1 MKHKT
6 QKRRESLQQSIR
18 QMMGHTDLPEDVFV
32 KAIEEALR
40 VIALR
45 HYGPEAKV
53 SIDIQLDTEEIRC
66 HVPKK
71 VVDIMRDFS
80 TEIPIE
86 EAQKLDPEAKIGDM
100 LEVEINPDEFGRIQ
114 AQLGRQILLGK
125 LREAEREL
133 VYKEFE
139 GREGEVVVGYL
150 QRYDKKDAIVDL
162 ERTDVLRTEALLP
175 ASQIPPPHRYNRG
188 DALRCLIL
196 EVKNTLNREQ
206 IVVSRTHP
214 DLVSMLFEQEVPEVY
229 EGQVRVMAVARD
241 PGHRAKVAVTASEE
255 GIDAVGTC
263 VGVRGARVQTIV
275 RELKNEKI
283 DILEWN
289 EDPQVFIT
297 NALKPAEG
305 VRQIELNEEEM
316 SANVIVPD
324 DQLSLAIGRRG
335 QNARLAAK
343 LTGWNIDIKSESE
356 SPVSLETLFKADI
369 SDDAEADTPSEN
381 VEAESA
387 EVTIA
392 EAEEETV
399 EAVVTLTIDED
410 SSDDTVESE
419 TTEELE
425 SESTSISDDAE
436 ADTPSENA
444 EEESTEATIAKTE
457 EETVEAVVTLTID
470 EDSSDDTVESE
481 TTKELELEPTPES
494 EEN

>member
-6 QKRRESLQQSIR
+6 QERRESLQQSIR
-18 QMMGHTDLPEDVFV
+18 QMMGHTDLPEEVFV
-32 KAIEEALR
+32 KAIEEALS

-53 SIDIQLDTEEIRC
+53 SIDIQLDKEEIRC

-86 EAQKLDPEAKIGDM
+86 EAQKLDPNVEIGDM
-100 LEVEINPDEFGRIQ
+100 LEVEINPEEFGRIQ

-150 QRYDKKDAIVDL
+150 QRYDKQNAIVDL

-175 ASQIPPPHRYNRG
+175 ASQIPSSHRYNRG
-188 DALRCLIL
+188 DSLRCLIL
-196 EVKNTLNREQ
+196 EVKNTLTGEQ

-214 DLVSMLFEQEVPEVY
+214 DLITMLCEQEVPEVY
-229 EGQVRVMAVARD
+229 EGQVRVMAVARE
-241 PGHRAKVAVTASEE
+241 PGYRAKVAVTANEE

-263 VGVRGARVQTIV
+263 VGVRGSRVQTMV

-283 DILEWN
+283 DFLEWN
-289 EDPQVFIT
+289 EDVQIFIT
-297 NALKPAEG
+297 NALQPAERIRK
-305 VRQIELNEEEM
+305 VELNEADM
-316 SANVIVPD
+316 SAIVIVPD

-356 SPVSLETLFKADI
+356 APVGLETLFKEDLEENLQE
-369 SDDAEADTPSEN
+369 DVPSEN
-381 VEAESA
+381 AEGESA
-387 EVTIA
+387 EVNGA
-392 EAEEETV
+392 EAEEEMVAEVTV
-399 EAVVTLTIDED
+399 EP
-410 SSDDTVESE
+410 SSEEINSTDTVESE
-419 TTEELE
+419 TETEPELE
-425 SESTSISDDAE
+425 STSG
-436 ADTPSENA
+436 SEDN
-444 EEESTEATIAKTE
+444 
-457 EETVEAVVTLTID
+457 
-470 EDSSDDTVESE
+470 
-481 TTKELELEPTPES
+481 
-494 EEN
+494 

>member
-1 MKHKT
+1 MKNKT
-6 QKRRESLQQSIR
+6 QERRESLQQSIR

-53 SIDIQLDTEEIRC
+53 SIDIQLDQEEIRC

-71 VVDIMRDFS
+71 VVDIMKDFS

-86 EAQKLDPEAKIGDM
+86 EAQKLDSNVKIGDM

-133 VYKEFE
+133 VYNEFE

-150 QRYDKKDAIVDL
+150 QRYDKQNAIVDL

-175 ASQIPPPHRYNRG
+175 ASQIPPSHRYNRG
-188 DALRCLIL
+188 DSLRCLIL
-196 EVKNTLNREQ
+196 EVKNTLTGEQ

-214 DLVSMLFEQEVPEVY
+214 DLIAMLCEQEVPEVY
-229 EGQVRVMAVARD
+229 EGQVRVIAVARE
-241 PGHRAKVAVTASEE
+241 PGYRAKVAVTANEE

-263 VGVRGARVQTIV
+263 VGVRGSRVQTMV

-283 DILEWN
+283 EFIDWSEDIAI
-289 EDPQVFIT
+289 FIT
-297 NALKPAEG
+297 NALKPAKHIRK
-305 VRQIELNEEEM
+305 VELNEADM
-316 SANVIVPD
+316 SAIVIVPD

-356 SPVSLETLFKADI
+356 APVSLDTLFKEDI
-369 SDDAEADTPSEN
+369 
-381 VEAESA
+381 
-387 EVTIA
+387 
-392 EAEEETV
+392 EEE
-399 EAVVTLTIDED
+399 
-410 SSDDTVESE
+410 
-419 TTEELE
+419 
-425 SESTSISDDAE
+425 
-436 ADTPSENA
+436 TPSENA
-444 EEESTEATIAKTE
+444 EEESAEVNVAEVE
-457 EETVEAVVTLTID
+457 EETPAEIAVKLSWEEIN
-470 EDSSDDTVESE
+470 SDDNVESE
-481 TTKELELEPTPES
+481 TTTEPELEPTS
-494 EEN
+494 EDEGN

>member
-1 MKHKT
+1 MKNKT
-6 QKRRESLQQSIR
+6 QERRESLQQSIR

-53 SIDIQLDTEEIRC
+53 SIDIQLDQEEIRC

-71 VVDIMRDFS
+71 VVDIMKDFS

-86 EAQKLDPEAKIGDM
+86 EAQKLDPNVKIGDM

-133 VYKEFE
+133 VYNEFE

-150 QRYDKKDAIVDL
+150 QRYDKQNAIVDL

-175 ASQIPPPHRYNRG
+175 ASQIPPSHRYNRG
-188 DALRCLIL
+188 DSLRCLIL
-196 EVKNTLNREQ
+196 EVKNTLTGEQ

-214 DLVSMLFEQEVPEVY
+214 DLIAMLCEQEVPEVY
-229 EGQVRVMAVARD
+229 EGQVRVIAVARE
-241 PGHRAKVAVTASEE
+241 PGYRAKVAVTANEE

-263 VGVRGARVQTIV
+263 VGVRGSRVQTMV

-283 DILEWN
+283 EFIDWS
-289 EDPQVFIT
+289 EDTAIFIT
-297 NALKPAEG
+297 NALKPAK
-305 VRQIELNEEEM
+305 QIRKVELNEADM
-316 SANVIVPD
+316 SAIVIVPD

-356 SPVSLETLFKADI
+356 APVSLDTLFKEDI
-369 SDDAEADTPSEN
+369 EEETPSEN
-381 VEAESA
+381 AEEESA
-387 EVTIA
+387 EVSVA
-392 EAEEETV
+392 EVEEETPAEV
-399 EAVVTLTIDED
+399 AVKLSWEEIN
-410 SSDDTVESE
+410 SDDTVESE
-419 TTEELE
+419 TT
-425 SESTSISDDAE
+425 
-436 ADTPSENA
+436 
-444 EEESTEATIAKTE
+444 TEP
-457 EETVEAVVTLTID
+457 
-470 EDSSDDTVESE
+470 
-481 TTKELELEPTPES
+481 ELEPTS
-494 EEN
+494 EDEGN

>member
-6 QKRRESLQQSIR
+6 QERRESLQQSIR

-71 VVDIMRDFS
+71 VVDIMKDFS

-86 EAQKLDPEAKIGDM
+86 EAQKLDPNVEIGNT

-133 VYKEFE
+133 VYREFE

-150 QRYDKKDAIVDL
+150 QRYDKQNAIVDL

-175 ASQIPPPHRYNRG
+175 ASQIPPSHRYNRG
-188 DALRCLIL
+188 DSLRCLIL
-196 EVKNTLNREQ
+196 EVKNTLTGEQ
-206 IVVSRTHP
+206 VVVSRTHP
-214 DLVSMLFEQEVPEVY
+214 DLIAMLFEQEVPEVY

-241 PGHRAKVAVTASEE
+241 PGYRAKVAVTANEE

-289 EDPQVFIT
+289 EDARVLIT
-297 NALKPAEG
+297 NALKPADG
-305 VRQIELNEEEM
+305 VRQIELNEEDM
-316 SANVIVPD
+316 SANVVVPD

-356 SPVSLETLFKADI
+356 SPVTLETLFKENV
-369 SDDAEADTPSEN
+369 SEDAEVDTSLAD
-381 VEAESA
+381 A
-387 EVTIA
+387 EVEDMTADAAIELA
-392 EAEEETV
+392 SEEV
-399 EAVVTLTIDED
+399 
-410 SSDDTVESE
+410 SSEDTVESE
-419 TTEELE
+419 TVT
-425 SESTSISDDAE
+425 DA
-436 ADTPSENA
+436 S
-444 EEESTEATIAKTE
+444 
-457 EETVEAVVTLTID
+457 ETVIEPDSEA
-470 EDSSDDTVESE
+470 SS
-481 TTKELELEPTPES
+481 ES